1 VPREV
6 QVIQH
11 PGLEERKR
19 GEAARKVR
27 IPDTEGEPSE
37 EHGENEEEKD
47 HSPVDDGDEKIP
59 SLGFRHCARILS
71 GGLERFNVFGYHG
84 PTRFSLHATMHARIP
99 ARLLAALIAVIPP
112 FALSACLVPS
122 TRPSKAEAAPAPEI
136 PYEGISAAVAL
147 GRPDDALRSY
157 EQALSSAPQSSAT
170 RVLHGRLL
178 MIAGKL
184 AEAREEFGLVLAEE
198 PRNTDALYNLSLVAG
213 LEGRAEE
220 QEALLR
226 QTVRIDGAHA
236 DALAALGQ
244 LALAARDTVS
254 AQGFFDRALAR
265 DPANLAALL
274 GSGNILLASKQW
286 RQAEEVLSRAVAAQ
300 PDYPFCYVDRARA
313 RRALRD
319 YPGAVQDLSRA
330 ISLDPRYPWSY
341 IDRGRLYATQSR
353 GPEARADFSMAI
365 RLDPD
370 QFEGYALRAQSLQ
383 DAGDREGALHDWEQ
397 VLRLRPDYGYAF
409 LPLATLSWWKGDWP
423 RARDAFI
430 RAYGFQEDDPSLA
443 LCAALCAIRQG
454 RPGDVS
460 AILSPALQ
468 KIPVDSWY
476 REVARFLLERSSEGQ
491 LLGRIDRERDT
502 ALKARMLFYVA
513 ITYLST
519 GMDRAGLV
527 YLTQAD
533 GKGAPH
539 RVETDLV
546 RIELDRIASA
556 PGQ

>member
-1 VPREV
+1 
-6 QVIQH
+6 
-11 PGLEERKR
+11 
-19 GEAARKVR
+19 
-27 IPDTEGEPSE
+27 
-37 EHGENEEEKD
+37 
-47 HSPVDDGDEKIP
+47 
-59 SLGFRHCARILS
+59 
-71 GGLERFNVFGYHG
+71 
-84 PTRFSLHATMHARIP
+84 
-99 ARLLAALIAVIPP
+99 
-112 FALSACLVPS
+112 
-122 TRPSKAEAAPAPEI
+122 
-136 PYEGISAAVAL
+136 
-147 GRPDDALRSY
+147 
-157 EQALSSAPQSSAT
+157 
-170 RVLHGRLL
+170 

-244 LALAARDTVS
+244 LALAARDTAA
-254 AQGFFDRALAR
+254 AQGFFDRALAK

-274 GSGNILLASKQW
+274 GNGNILLASKQW
-286 RQAEEVLSRAVAAQ
+286 KPAEEVLSRAVAAQ

-330 ISLDPRYPWSY
+330 ISLDPQYPWSY
-341 IDRGRLYATQSR
+341 IDRGRLYVMQSR
-353 GPEARADFSMAI
+353 GPRRAPIFPWPSAWTRI
-365 RLDPD
+365 NSRA
-370 QFEGYALRAQSLQ
+370 YALRAQARQ
-383 DAGDREGALHDWEQ
+383 DAGDGDGALQDWEQ
-397 VLRLRPDYGYAF
+397 VLRLSRTTGTPF
-409 LPLATLSWWKGDWP
+409 SPWP
-423 RARDAFI
+423 PCRGGRGTGRRARDAFI

-454 RPGDVS
+454 RQGDVS
-460 AILSPALQ
+460 AILAPALSR
-468 KIPVDSWY
+468 IPVDSWY

-519 GMDRAGLV
+519 GMDRAGSSTSRRPTARAPRTASKRTSSASSWTASPPRRAV
-527 YLTQAD
+527 SSIAR
-533 GKGAPH
+533 GACP
-539 RVETDLV
+539 V
-546 RIELDRIASA
+546 RGTRRAALESH
-556 PGQ
+556 